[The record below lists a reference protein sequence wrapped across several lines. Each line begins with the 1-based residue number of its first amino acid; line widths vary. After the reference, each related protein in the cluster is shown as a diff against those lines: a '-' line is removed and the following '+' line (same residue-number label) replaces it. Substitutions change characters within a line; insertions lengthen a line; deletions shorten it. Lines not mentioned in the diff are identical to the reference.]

1 MSEFPHYRYYAP
13 PIVRDS
19 FSCSGGDLYV
29 TIEGHRHER
38 TDPESLHRL
47 LTYTQ
52 PAPLL
57 TKAGKVAKRQP
68 APHKDPPGHFYCAQL
83 LHYGLKPM
91 KTREAA
97 KKQLL
102 ATFAANGTLSVPE
115 RILKLEETLQK
126 EYRHA
131 NEIAKKKYEKDEKIR
146 EMEEETQRKRRKRD
160 YDAIMQEFIDAGN
173 LQLEDSPSLEEFESS
188 SAENEISQA
197 QLRDAIATLPEK
209 SLRKILAR
217 LVDEIPAVEHAM
229 MKEVG
234 KLQLPGDDKA
244 HDAKMSRMTVKTSK
258 DKGKQKP
265 KVRNYPCLDLL
276 HSK

>member
-97 KKQLL
+97 KKQLS
-102 ATFAANGTLSVPE
+102 ATFVANGTLSVPE

-131 NEIAKKKYEKDEKIR
+131 NEIAKKKYEEDEKIR
-146 EMEEETQRKRRKRD
+146 EMEEETQRKRRKE
-160 YDAIMQEFIDAGN
+160 IMMPSCRN
-173 LQLEDSPSLEEFESS
+173 LSMPETCSWRTRLASRNSNHHLPRMRSPKHNYVTLSLL
-188 SAENEISQA
+188 SQKN
-197 QLRDAIATLPEK
+197 PC
-209 SLRKILAR
+209 
-217 LVDEIPAVEHAM
+217 
-229 MKEVG
+229 
-234 KLQLPGDDKA
+234 
-244 HDAKMSRMTVKTSK
+244 AKFWL
-258 DKGKQKP
+258 G
-265 KVRNYPCLDLL
+265 
-276 HSK
+276 